1 MFSLFAFSNNQQF
14 VSTRQLAASCVLFFL
29 LSGLTTNGQ
38 SPSDTLKTIDLQ
50 QVIITATMASDKT
63 PMTFT
68 NLKKDQIRKNDF
80 GQDVPYLLKSTPSV
94 VETSDAGAGVGYTG
108 IRIRGTDATRINVTV
123 DGVPINDPESQA
135 MYWVDMPD
143 VSSST
148 SMIQVQRG
156 VGTSTNG
163 AAAFGA
169 TINMVSNALQPEKYV
184 NYTGGFGSFNTFK
197 NSISAGTGLMKNKL
211 AVDMRLSSITS
222 DGYVDRAATDMQS
235 LYLSGLYLG
244 KNSSLKFK
252 LLSGKE
258 KTYQSW
264 YGIPVA
270 YVSDS
275 KLRTYNPAGTD
286 RVSNPYENQTDN
298 YKQTHAHLAWNQQ
311 VSTAWKLSATGHFTH
326 GEGYYEEYKGAQKL
340 NKYFTEFPKIK
351 KDLIRQLWLKN
362 DFYGGIFSTNY
373 QNNQV
378 DFTLGGGVARY
389 DGNSFG
395 KVVWV
400 DSAGLLKA
408 PKEFYRSQSM
418 KNDVNIFSK
427 INYNF
432 TGKFSGFADL
442 QVRTVGYSYSGTDRK
457 VGKIDSAF
465 QYKFFNPKLGL
476 NYAYTEGGRFYGS
489 FAVGNREPNRDDLIQ
504 APANTPIKSE
514 RLFNTEIGWKT
525 TTPFG
530 GKGAFGANFYHMAY
544 KNQLVL
550 TGQINDVGEAVRLN
564 VPESYRLGIEMEA
577 SIPLSKNWFFNAN
590 AAFSQNK
597 IGDFTEFRDNW
608 DTGGQTKINHG
619 KTDIAF
625 SPNAVVNGEIVL
637 NALKN
642 KKHDL
647 SFVIA
652 EKYVGQQFIDNTSNS
667 STSLPAYYFTDFK
680 VFYKTQ
686 IGFIKNITCKLL
698 INNILNQKY
707 TNNAWTY
714 RFTSAGYDPRPD
726 DPYARS
732 EKGDVYN
739 LTGYFPQAG
748 RLFMLGVSVGF

>member
-1 MFSLFAFSNNQQF
+1 MFSSSSFPLRFLVIFLCLAKL
-14 VSTRQLAASCVLFFL
+14 STAYA
-29 LSGLTTNGQ
+29 Q
-38 SPSDTLKTIDLQ
+38 STSDTLKTIDLQ

-68 NLKKDQIRKNDF
+68 NLKKEQIRRNDF
-80 GQDVPYLLKSTPSV
+80 GQDVPYLLKNTPSV

-135 MYWVDMPD
+135 VYWVDMPD
-143 VSSST
+143 LSSST
-148 SMIQVQRG
+148 SLIQVQRG

-169 TINMVSNALQPEKYV
+169 TINMVSNTLQPEKYV
-184 NYTGGFGSFNTFK
+184 NYTGGFGSFNTQK
-197 NSISAGTGLMKNKL
+197 HSISAGTGLMKNKL

-244 KNSSLKFK
+244 KNSSVKFK

-264 YGIPVA
+264 YGIPVS

-286 RVSNPYENQTDN
+286 KTSNPYDNQTDN

-311 VSTAWKLSATGHFTH
+311 ISTAWKLNATGHFTH

-340 NKYFTEFPKIK
+340 NKYFKEYPSVK

-373 QNNQV
+373 QKNQV
-378 DFTLGGGVARY
+378 DFTLGGGINRY
-389 DGNSFG
+389 EGNSFG
-395 KVVWV
+395 KVVWI
-400 DSAGLLKA
+400 DSAKLLTA
-408 PKEFYRSQSM
+408 PKEFYRSQSV
-418 KNDVNIFSK
+418 KNDAQIFTK

-432 TGKFSGFADL
+432 TEKFSGFADL
-442 QVRTVGYSYSGTDRK
+442 QVRKIGYSYIGTDRK

-465 QYKFFNPKLGL
+465 KYNFFNPKLGL
-476 NYAYTEGGRFYGS
+476 NYNYTEGSRFYGS
-489 FAVGNREPNRDDLIQ
+489 VAVGNREPNRDDLIQ
-504 APANTPIKSE
+504 APAHTAIKSE
-514 RLFNTEIGWKT
+514 QLLNTEIGWR
-525 TTPFG
+525 
-530 GKGAFGANFYHMAY
+530 GKKRDAQFGANFYHMNY

-550 TGQINDVGEAVRLN
+550 TGQINDVGEAVRVN
-564 VPESYRLGIEMEA
+564 VPKSYRMGIELE
-577 SIPLSKNWFFNAN
+577 INTPLSKSLIFNAN

-597 IGDFTEFRDNW
+597 VSNFTEFIDNW
-608 DTGGQTKINHG
+608 DTGEQAKITHG
-619 KTDIAF
+619 KTDLAF
-625 SPNAVVNGEIVL
+625 SPNVILNGEIVF

-642 KKHDL
+642 EKNDL
-647 SFVIA
+647 SFVLS

-667 STSLPAYYFTDFK
+667 NTTLPAYYFTDFK
-680 VFYKTQ
+680 VFYKTHW
-686 IGFIKNITCKLL
+686 GFIKNLTCKLL
-698 INNILNQKY
+698 INNVLNQKY
-707 TNNAWTY
+707 SNNAWTY
-714 RFTSAGYDPRPD
+714 RFTSANYDPRPD

-748 RLFMLGVSVGF
+748 RNIMVGVSVDF